1 MNVIVI
7 PRELSEKL
15 GDEASNALVG
25 VIREIDFDARK
36 DAIAIVEERFE
47 RRLSEESGKLRV
59 EIEKL
64 RTEIKIEIAELRAEM
79 KTEIAGLRA
88 EMKTEIAGLRAEM
101 KSEIAGLR
109 AEMKSEIAGLRA
121 EIKTEMSSFKAEM
134 IKWMFLFW
142 VGQMV
147 SMVALFKFFAK

>member
-7 PRELSEKL
+7 HWELSEKL

-25 VIREIDFDARK
+25 VIREIDFDARN

-47 RRLSEESGKLRV
+47 RRLSEESAKLRV

-64 RTEIKIEIAELRAEM
+64 RTEIKIELAELRAEM
-79 KTEIAGLRA
+79 KTELAKLRA
-88 EMKTEIAGLRAEM
+88 EMFGLHAEM
-101 KSEIAGLR
+101 KSEI
-109 AEMKSEIAGLRA
+109 SGLRA